1 MVEKIKK
8 DYKFVDMVFGTHNL
22 YQFPELLY
30 QALAQRQT
38 VIEVWEGTERIVD
51 NGRGAYISKSLE
63 AVEIAKKKKV
73 FDRELEVEVP
83 LEIYDELKR
92 IIGESIGE
100 QK

>member
-1 MVEKIKK
+1 MNKPKKIPLRRCLATGNQFPKK
-8 DYKFVDMVFGTHNL
+8 DLLRVVRTPEGNVVVDEKGK
-22 YQFPELLY
+22 
-30 QALAQRQT
+30 A
-38 VIEVWEGTERIVD
+38 

-83 LEIYDELKR
+83 VEVYDELKR

>member
-1 MVEKIKK
+1 MNKPKKIPLRRCLATGEQFPKK
-8 DYKFVDMVFGTHNL
+8 DLLRVVRT
-22 YQFPELLY
+22 PEGN
-30 QALAQRQT
+30 
-38 VIEVWEGTERIVD
+38 VIVD
-51 NGRGAYISKSLE
+51 AKGKANGRGAYISKSLE

-83 LEIYDELKR
+83 AEIYDELKR

>member
-1 MVEKIKK
+1 MNKPKKIPLRKCLATGEQFPKK
-8 DYKFVDMVFGTHNL
+8 DLLRVVRT
-22 YQFPELLY
+22 PEGN
-30 QALAQRQT
+30 
-38 VIEVWEGTERIVD
+38 VIIDEKGKA
-51 NGRGAYISKSLE
+51 NGRGAYISKSIE

-73 FDRELEVEVP
+73 FDRELEVSVP

>member
-1 MVEKIKK
+1 MNKPKKIPLRRCLATGNQFPKK
-8 DYKFVDMVFGTHNL
+8 DLLRVVRTPEGNVVVDEKGKV
-22 YQFPELLY
+22 
-30 QALAQRQT
+30 
-38 VIEVWEGTERIVD
+38 

-83 LEIYDELKR
+83 VEVYDELKR